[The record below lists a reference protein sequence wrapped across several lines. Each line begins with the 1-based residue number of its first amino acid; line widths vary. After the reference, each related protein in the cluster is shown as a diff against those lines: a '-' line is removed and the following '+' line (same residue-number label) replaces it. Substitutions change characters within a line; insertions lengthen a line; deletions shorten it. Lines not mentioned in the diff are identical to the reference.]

1 MEKLILRRTINDIKC
16 LTFVDKKQKK
26 KEKKKRGKRIKQRKK
41 NIYWKIFATDLGWW
55 WYSMFKY

>member
-26 KEKKKRGKRIKQRKK
+26 RKK
-41 NIYWKIFATDLGWW
+41 NGEKEQNNGKKIY
-55 WYSMFKY
+55 